1 MIRLLKSNDVEAIMD
16 IWLKSTVKAHPFISE
31 EYWNENYALIKETY
45 IPLSKTYV
53 LEDDNVIKG
62 FISIIDDLFIG
73 ALFVDINSQGEGIGA
88 RLVEFSKKRHE
99 MLNLTVYKEN
109 RRAVSFYE
117 KMGFTV
123 EIEQINEDSDKE
135 ELRMYWKS

>member
-1 MIRLLKSNDVEAIMD
+1 MIRLLKSNDVDAIMD
-16 IWLKSTVKAHPFISE
+16 IWLKSTLKAHPFISE
-31 EYWNENYALIKETY
+31 EYWKENYVLVKETY

-53 LEDDNVIKG
+53 LEDDSVIKG

-73 ALFVDINSQGEGIGA
+73 ALFVDINSQGSGIGA
-88 RLVEFSKKRHE
+88 RLIEFSKKRHE

-109 RRAVSFYE
+109 RKAVSFYE